1 MALPVM
7 SQVTYELTIPSTKQ
21 KIKYRPFLVKEQ
33 KDLLIAQQSDD
44 EKVMIETLK
53 NIIRSCT
60 LDKVEVDNLAMFDI
74 EYIFTQLR
82 AKSVG
87 EYSELTFNCLECN
100 DPKAKMNVNIDL
112 TTLKV
117 EFNEK
122 HKSIIPLFDTVGI
135 KMKYPGLALFDK
147 MNKLEGNQVDMIFDV
162 IIECIDSI
170 YDEDTV
176 YPAHEQSRE
185 ELETFINNLT
195 QDQFQKVQNFF
206 ETMPKLE
213 KEIEFDCPMCK
224 YHHQHVVRGLS
235 GFF

>member
-176 YPAHEQSRE
+176 YPAHEQSKE

-224 YHHQHVVRGLS
+224 YHHQHIVRGLS